1 MSKIDTMVSE
11 HQKELDF
18 SGPFYISFDEFG
30 SAPCGRIDYPALSNA
45 FAQWLYDRG
54 ITPEIV
60 GWSSKG
66 GFCDADKEGYANKF
80 TVTQGEYAAVLK
92 SMEDTIWE
100 EFCKEKI
107 WDEVQAGAMNIAL
120 NVLDKSTQRNTE
132 WYDATKP
139 ARDYLKNTAKAH

>member
-45 FAQWLYDRG
+45 FAQWSYDRG

-107 WDEVQAGAMNIAL
+107 WDECIYNSEMPDEG
-120 NVLDKSTQRNTE
+120 
-132 WYDATKP
+132 
-139 ARDYLKNTAKAH
+139 

>member
-80 TVTQGEYAAVLK
+80 TVTQGE
-92 SMEDTIWE
+92 
-100 EFCKEKI
+100 
-107 WDEVQAGAMNIAL
+107 
-120 NVLDKSTQRNTE
+120 
-132 WYDATKP
+132 
-139 ARDYLKNTAKAH
+139 